1 MDLILHNIRIS
12 LEDDDVS
19 AYKKLAVKKL
29 NLAADHIKKVRV
41 AKKSLDARNKKQFFY
56 NISLVVTVPD
66 KYKNKWRFPV
76 VGKDRTLSCP
86 NREPKKTLRDRPII
100 VGFGPAGIFAALT
113 FLKYGILPIIFE
125 RGKKVDQRMKDIKT
139 FEKDGVLNPESNA
152 QFGEGGAGT
161 YSDGKLTT
169 RIKESGYVAEVLK
182 RLVEFGAK
190 PEIEYNNKPH
200 LGTDQLCKIVK
211 NIREFI
217 LKSGGEIHFKSKVT
231 NLLVQRNLITG
242 VEINGNQECFSSTVI
257 LATGHSARDTYKML
271 HDKGITLEQKPFAVG
286 VRVEHPAEIINLMQY
301 GEKYKDNEKLGPA
314 DYAFAYDGAFSFC
327 ACPGGEIINASS
339 EEGKLTLNGM
349 SNSLRNSPY
358 TNSAIVAQ
366 VRPADFGSAD
376 PLAGIE
382 FQRMIEKK
390 AYHPN
395 WSAPA
400 QNLIDFL
407 NSEKSSKIN
416 PNSFKMDTVST
427 DLSEIFP
434 DFVFNRI
441 LSAFK
446 QWQGR
451 FPMFVSKEAVLMAP
465 ESRTSSPVRIVRNEN
480 GQSASLINFYPVGE
494 GSGYAGGITS
504 SAVDA
509 IKTVEVI
516 LT

>member
-12 LEDDDVS
+12 LEDDDPS
-19 AYKKLAVKKL
+19 SYKELAIKKL
-29 NLAADHIKKVRV
+29 NLAADHIKGIRV
-41 AKKSLDARNKKQFFY
+41 AKKSLDARNKKQFYY
-56 NISLVVTVPD
+56 NLSLVVTVPD
-66 KYKNKWRFPV
+66 KYKNKWRFP
-76 VGKDRTLSCP
+76 TLK
-86 NREPKKTLRDRPII
+86 PKPEIKETVKTMKDRPII

-113 FLKYGILPIIFE
+113 FLKYGIKPIIFE
-125 RGKKVDQRMKDIKT
+125 RGKKVDQRMKDIKS
-139 FEKDGVLNPESNA
+139 FEKDGVLNAESNI

-169 RIKESGYVAEVLK
+169 RIKETGYVAEVLK

-190 PEIEYNNKPH
+190 PEIEYINKPH

-217 LKSGGEIHFKSKVT
+217 LESGGEINFKSKVT
-231 NLLVQRNLITG
+231 NLIIKRGMIIG
-242 VEINGNQECFSSTVI
+242 VEVDGKQEAFSSTVI
-257 LATGHSARDTYKML
+257 LATGHSARDTFNML
-271 HDKGITLEQKPFAVG
+271 HGNGVALEQKPFAVG
-286 VRVEHPAEIINLMQY
+286 VRIEHPTETINLMQY
-301 GEKYKDNEKLGPA
+301 GEKYKDNKKLGPA
-314 DYAFAYDGAFSFC
+314 DYAFAHDGAFSFC
-327 ACPGGEIINASS
+327 VCPGGEIINASS
-339 EEGKLTLNGM
+339 EEGSLTLNGM
-349 SNSLRNSPY
+349 SNSLRNRPF

-366 VRPADFGSAD
+366 VKPADFGSAD

-390 AYHPN
+390 AFLPN

-407 NSEKSSKIN
+407 SSEKSSKII
-416 PNSFKMDTVST
+416 PNSFRMETIST
-427 DLSEIFP
+427 ELSEILP

-446 QWQGR
+446 QWESR
-451 FPMFVSKEAVLMAP
+451 FPMFVSKEAVLIAP
-465 ESRTSSPVRIVRNEN
+465 ESRTSSPVRIVRNEKR
-480 GQSASLINFYPVGE
+480 QSTTILNFYPVGE

-509 IKTVEVI
+509 IKTVETI
-516 LT
+516 LI